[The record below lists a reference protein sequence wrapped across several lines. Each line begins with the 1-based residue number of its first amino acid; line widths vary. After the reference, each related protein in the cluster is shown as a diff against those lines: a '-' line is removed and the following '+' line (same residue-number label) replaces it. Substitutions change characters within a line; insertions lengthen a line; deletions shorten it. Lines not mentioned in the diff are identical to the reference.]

1 MFFRTPM
8 SWIGGKNGLRAAAR
22 EKGVL
27 EAEKKPRLR
36 AVPLAVPVA

>member
-1 MFFRTPM
+1 M

-27 EAEKKPRLR
+27 EAAKKKPRLR